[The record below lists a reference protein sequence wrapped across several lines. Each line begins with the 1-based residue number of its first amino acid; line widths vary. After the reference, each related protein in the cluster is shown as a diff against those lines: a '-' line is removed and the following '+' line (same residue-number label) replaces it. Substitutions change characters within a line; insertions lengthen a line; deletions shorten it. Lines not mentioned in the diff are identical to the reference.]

1 MTKFV
6 DSIQMPKRKTESS
19 VKPVDAAV
27 SIREIAQRQ
36 VAVSSGFAR
45 TIRHGLRALLAS
57 KIAFILILVSFVIPL
72 SAFEAH
78 VVNVTATIER
88 PPSSC
93 DALSIGYW
101 RNHEGCTSGG
111 NGSSVWASQVNI
123 LSTTFSSV
131 FTTYTGEQICGA
143 LWIPDCPSG
152 NSVPAKLC
160 KAKAMALAD
169 ELNTVSSHLDLD
181 ALIAGADNGSSAFDN
196 LGLTPQSTV
205 GQALTAVE
213 AVIANPSATAAQ
225 LTDAATVA
233 ERIYSFYEDENPTRP
248 ACVYS
253 WDETTLQTS
262 GSDSSNAFIIEANIL
277 ETLLFG
283 GNEESDTGDT
293 SDASS
298 TEETVSS
305 EATSTEPVATSTEP
319 VATSTEPIA
328 PVETSTEPI
337 TSSTEPVAEPPPP
350 PPASEPPPPQPE
362 PPPSPPAEP
371 PPAETPPPPAEQP
384 PA

>member
-6 DSIQMPKRKTESS
+6 DSIQMPKRKTKSN
-19 VKPVDAAV
+19 VKPAGEVKQEMAAV
-27 SIREIAQRQ
+27 R
-36 VAVSSGFAR
+36 GFNFSR
-45 TIRHGLRALLAS
+45 TVRHGIRALFAS
-57 KIAFILILVSFVIPL
+57 KVALVLILVGFVIPL

-88 PPSSC
+88 RPSSC

-101 RNHEGCTSGG
+101 RNHEGCTRGG
-111 NGSSVWASQVNI
+111 NGSSTWTSEVNALSAS
-123 LSTTFSSV
+123 FSSV
-131 FTTYTGEQICGA
+131 FATYTGEEICGN
-143 LWIPDCPSG
+143 LWVPDCPSG

-169 ELNTVSSHLDLD
+169 ELNTVASRLDLN

-196 LGLTPQSTV
+196 LGLTSQSTV

-233 ERIYSFYEDENPTRP
+233 ERIYAFYEDENPTRP

-253 WDETTLQTS
+253 WDETTAQTS
-262 GSDSSNAFIIEANIL
+262 GSDSSNAMIIEANIF

-283 GNEESDTGDT
+283 GGGEADMTT
-293 SDASS
+293 STTTVETIATTTVEVASS
-298 TEETVSS
+298 TEPVTTSTEPV
-305 EATSTEPVATSTEP
+305 ATSTEPVATSTEP
-319 VATSTEPIA
+319 VATSTESV
-328 PVETSTEPI
+328 VEPAA
-337 TSSTEPVAEPPPP
+337 SSTEPVAEPPPP
-350 PPASEPPPPQPE
+350 PPTQEPPPPPPE
-362 PPPSPPAEP
+362 SPPPSEP
-371 PPAETPPPPAEQP
+371 PPAESPPA
-384 PA
+384 